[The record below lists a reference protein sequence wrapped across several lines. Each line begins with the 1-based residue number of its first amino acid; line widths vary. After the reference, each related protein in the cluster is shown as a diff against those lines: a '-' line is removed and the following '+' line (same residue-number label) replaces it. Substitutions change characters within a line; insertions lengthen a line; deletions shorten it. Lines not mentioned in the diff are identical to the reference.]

1 MSYNYK
7 VFIVNNVFE
16 YFRDVLYVHTCL
28 LAVVIFY
35 KSTLLRVMCTCHLK
49 GYFCQGIYGLLRG
62 LIHFSELF
70 GLLKGL
76 ISLTMMYIGVCMRAI
91 VWCAVM
97 VITKQVCMFCK
108 L

>member
-49 GYFCQGIYGLLRG
+49 GCFCQGIYGLLRG

-70 GLLKGL
+70 GLLRGL
-76 ISLTMMYIGVCMRAI
+76 ISLTMMYIECLYESDCMVRSYGHY
-91 VWCAVM
+91 
-97 VITKQVCMFCK
+97 
-108 L
+108 

>member
-16 YFRDVLYVHTCL
+16 YFRVVLYVHTCL

-35 KSTLLRVMCTCHLK
+35 KSTLLRVMGTCHLIRC
-49 GYFCQGIYGLLRG
+49 FCQGIYCLLRG

-70 GLLKGL
+70 GSLRGL
-76 ISLTMMYIGVCMRAI
+76 IRLTMMYIEFCTGSLYESDCMVRSYGHY
-91 VWCAVM
+91 
-97 VITKQVCMFCK
+97 
-108 L
+108 